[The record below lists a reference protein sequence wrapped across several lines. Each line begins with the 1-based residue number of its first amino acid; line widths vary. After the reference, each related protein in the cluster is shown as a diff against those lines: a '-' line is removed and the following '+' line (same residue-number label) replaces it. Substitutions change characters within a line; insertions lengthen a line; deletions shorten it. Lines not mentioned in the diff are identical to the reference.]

1 MTTRRGDD
9 WLIPTTDEE
18 MARCLADPEWRLFS
32 GYLYKI
38 IIKGDKDEEGL
49 VMPFRPNRA
58 QRRFIRRLWHRNII
72 LKARQLGF
80 STLICILWLDTALFC
95 ENVRCGIIAQDREAA
110 ESLFR
115 DKVKFAYDQLP
126 DALRRMMPLKANNAS
141 TLVFG
146 HNNSSIRVATSMRSG
161 TIHRLHISEFG
172 KICAKYPDKAV
183 EVITGS
189 IPAVPSTGVLVIES
203 TAEGRDG
210 AFYKIT
216 QAAMAAAESGK
227 KLSVKDYRFH
237 FFPWWQEPGYQ
248 IDPDDVLLTEQ
259 DEEYFAKVE
268 GITGAKLTSRQK
280 AWYVATRDGEFS
292 GEDEKMWQEYPSCI
306 AGDELISTCDG
317 LIPIRDV
324 SPDGNAITHHY
335 AKGVKPIFEIRTR
348 LGYSV
353 KCTDDHPVKLKDGSF
368 SRLADGLRIGNSVAI
383 GRPGLSS
390 KTQIIDWSPV
400 PFVSG
405 RIEITPDFAEFLGV
419 FMGDGSFYD
428 GSVSIACDAQ
438 DSDMIAVVEQMFDRY
453 LGGGHVRATGK
464 NKGCI
469 EVRKS
474 SVSFAEPMLAL
485 GLVER
490 RNSGGLKRRV
500 HIPDYIFRSPERVVR
515 AFLRGLFEAD
525 GFAARDGASIKFFSK
540 HRHVVSGVQLLL
552 LALGI
557 ESRAS
562 KNDKSSGE
570 YTYTGWELALR
581 ADGVRKF
588 AKEVGFI
595 SSRKQERAN
604 ISLTKRKT
612 SPSHSFDWSDEI
624 VSVEPAGFSDVYDIT
639 TATHE
644 FVAGGIV
651 VHNCAEEAFQVSTE
665 GCYFTKQLTA
675 ARKEGRIKASV
686 PLLPNVPCNTYWDI
700 GNSDG
705 TAIWVVQRLGG
716 ENRLV
721 RFYEA
726 WGEPYSHAAQW
737 LQSLGAVFGTHHLPH
752 DADHVRQGQNRNIS
766 PRQMLEELMP
776 GQRFATVDRI
786 QDVNWGIQQ
795 TRDIFP
801 TLVIDETH
809 CKAGLAHISAY
820 RKKWNDRLGCW
831 SDEPDKTGGHSEAA
845 DALRQLGQTAHSDAK
860 QDAGK
865 NFMQKRRSSANW
877 RRT

>member
-1 MTTRRGDD
+1 MMTWAQMTTRKGDD

-18 MARCLADPEWRLFS
+18 MARCLKDPEWRLFS

-38 IIKGDKDEEGL
+38 IIKGDKGDKGDEGL

-58 QRRFIRRLWHRNII
+58 QRKFIRRLWHRNVI

-126 DALRRMMPLKANNAS
+126 EALRQMMPLKANNAS

-210 AFYKIT
+210 SFYKLT

-259 DEEYFAKVE
+259 DEEYFTQVE
-268 GITGAKLTSRQK
+268 GITGVKLTDRQK
-280 AWYVATRDGEFS
+280 AWYVATRDSEFS
-292 GEDEKMWQEYPSCI
+292 GEDEKMWQEYPSF
-306 AGDELISTCDG
+306 
-317 LIPIRDV
+317 P
-324 SPDGNAITHHY
+324 
-335 AKGVKPIFEIRTR
+335 
-348 LGYSV
+348 
-353 KCTDDHPVKLKDGSF
+353 
-368 SRLADGLRIGNSVAI
+368 
-383 GRPGLSS
+383 
-390 KTQIIDWSPV
+390 
-400 PFVSG
+400 
-405 RIEITPDFAEFLGV
+405 
-419 FMGDGSFYD
+419 
-428 GSVSIACDAQ
+428 
-438 DSDMIAVVEQMFDRY
+438 
-453 LGGGHVRATGK
+453 
-464 NKGCI
+464 
-469 EVRKS
+469 
-474 SVSFAEPMLAL
+474 
-485 GLVER
+485 
-490 RNSGGLKRRV
+490 
-500 HIPDYIFRSPERVVR
+500 
-515 AFLRGLFEAD
+515 
-525 GFAARDGASIKFFSK
+525 
-540 HRHVVSGVQLLL
+540 
-552 LALGI
+552 
-557 ESRAS
+557 
-562 KNDKSSGE
+562 
-570 YTYTGWELALR
+570 
-581 ADGVRKF
+581 
-588 AKEVGFI
+588 
-595 SSRKQERAN
+595 
-604 ISLTKRKT
+604 
-612 SPSHSFDWSDEI
+612 
-624 VSVEPAGFSDVYDIT
+624 
-639 TATHE
+639 
-644 FVAGGIV
+644 
-651 VHNCAEEAFQVSTE
+651 EEAFQVSTE
-665 GCYFTKQLTA
+665 GCYFTKQLTT

-716 ENRLV
+716 ENRAI

-737 LQSLGAVFGTHHLPH
+737 LQSLGVVFGTHNLPH

-776 GQRFATVDRI
+776 GQRFVTVDRI

-820 RKKWNDRLGCW
+820 RKKWNDRMGCW

-865 NFMQKRRSSANW
+865 NFMQKRRGSANW

>member
-58 QRRFIRRLWHRNII
+58 QRKFIRRLWHRNVI

-126 DALRRMMPLKANNAS
+126 EALRQMMPLKANNAS

-216 QAAMAAAESGK
+216 QAAMAAADSGK

-248 IDPDDVLLTEQ
+248 IDPEGVLLTEK

-268 GITGAKLTSRQK
+268 HITGATLTARQK

-292 GEDEKMWQEYPSCI
+292 GEDEKMWQEYPSY
-306 AGDELISTCDG
+306 
-317 LIPIRDV
+317 P
-324 SPDGNAITHHY
+324 
-335 AKGVKPIFEIRTR
+335 
-348 LGYSV
+348 
-353 KCTDDHPVKLKDGSF
+353 
-368 SRLADGLRIGNSVAI
+368 
-383 GRPGLSS
+383 
-390 KTQIIDWSPV
+390 
-400 PFVSG
+400 
-405 RIEITPDFAEFLGV
+405 
-419 FMGDGSFYD
+419 
-428 GSVSIACDAQ
+428 
-438 DSDMIAVVEQMFDRY
+438 
-453 LGGGHVRATGK
+453 
-464 NKGCI
+464 
-469 EVRKS
+469 
-474 SVSFAEPMLAL
+474 
-485 GLVER
+485 
-490 RNSGGLKRRV
+490 
-500 HIPDYIFRSPERVVR
+500 
-515 AFLRGLFEAD
+515 
-525 GFAARDGASIKFFSK
+525 
-540 HRHVVSGVQLLL
+540 
-552 LALGI
+552 
-557 ESRAS
+557 
-562 KNDKSSGE
+562 
-570 YTYTGWELALR
+570 
-581 ADGVRKF
+581 
-588 AKEVGFI
+588 
-595 SSRKQERAN
+595 
-604 ISLTKRKT
+604 
-612 SPSHSFDWSDEI
+612 
-624 VSVEPAGFSDVYDIT
+624 
-639 TATHE
+639 
-644 FVAGGIV
+644 
-651 VHNCAEEAFQVSTE
+651 EEAFQVSTE

-716 ENRLV
+716 ENRV
-721 RFYEA
+721 IRFYEA

-737 LQSLGAVFGTHHLPH
+737 LQSLGAVFGTHNLPH

-801 TLVIDETH
+801 TLVFDETH

-820 RKKWNDRLGCW
+820 RKKWNDRMGCW
-831 SDEPDKTGGHSEAA
+831 SDEPDKAGGHSEAA

-860 QDAGK
+860 RDAGK
-865 NFMQKRRSSANW
+865 NFMQKRRGSANW

>member
-1 MTTRRGDD
+1 MRTQAQMTTRRGND

-58 QRRFIRRLWHRNII
+58 QRKFIRRLWHRNVI

-126 DALRRMMPLKANNAS
+126 EALRQMMPLKANNAS

-248 IDPDDVLLTEQ
+248 IDPEDVLLTDQ
-259 DEEYFAKVE
+259 DEEYFAQVE
-268 GITGAKLTSRQK
+268 SITGATLTARQK
-280 AWYVATRDGEFS
+280 AWYVATRDSEFS
-292 GEDEKMWQEYPSCI
+292 GEDEKMWQEYPSF
-306 AGDELISTCDG
+306 
-317 LIPIRDV
+317 
-324 SPDGNAITHHY
+324 PD
-335 AKGVKPIFEIRTR
+335 
-348 LGYSV
+348 
-353 KCTDDHPVKLKDGSF
+353 
-368 SRLADGLRIGNSVAI
+368 
-383 GRPGLSS
+383 
-390 KTQIIDWSPV
+390 
-400 PFVSG
+400 
-405 RIEITPDFAEFLGV
+405 
-419 FMGDGSFYD
+419 
-428 GSVSIACDAQ
+428 
-438 DSDMIAVVEQMFDRY
+438 
-453 LGGGHVRATGK
+453 
-464 NKGCI
+464 
-469 EVRKS
+469 
-474 SVSFAEPMLAL
+474 
-485 GLVER
+485 
-490 RNSGGLKRRV
+490 
-500 HIPDYIFRSPERVVR
+500 
-515 AFLRGLFEAD
+515 
-525 GFAARDGASIKFFSK
+525 
-540 HRHVVSGVQLLL
+540 
-552 LALGI
+552 
-557 ESRAS
+557 
-562 KNDKSSGE
+562 
-570 YTYTGWELALR
+570 
-581 ADGVRKF
+581 
-588 AKEVGFI
+588 
-595 SSRKQERAN
+595 
-604 ISLTKRKT
+604 
-612 SPSHSFDWSDEI
+612 
-624 VSVEPAGFSDVYDIT
+624 
-639 TATHE
+639 
-644 FVAGGIV
+644 
-651 VHNCAEEAFQVSTE
+651 EAFQVSTE

-686 PLLPNVPCNTYWDI
+686 PLLPNIPCNTYWDI

-716 ENRLV
+716 ENRAI

-737 LQSLGAVFGTHHLPH
+737 LQSLGVVFGTHNLPH

-776 GQRFATVDRI
+776 GQRFVTVDRI

-801 TLVIDETH
+801 TLVFDETH
-809 CKAGLAHISAY
+809 CKAGLAHIAAY
-820 RKKWNDRLGCW
+820 RKKWNDRMGCW

-845 DALRQLGQTAHSDAK
+845 DALRQLGQTSHSDAK
-860 QDAGK
+860 RDAGK
-865 NFMQKRRSSANW
+865 NFMQKRRGSANW